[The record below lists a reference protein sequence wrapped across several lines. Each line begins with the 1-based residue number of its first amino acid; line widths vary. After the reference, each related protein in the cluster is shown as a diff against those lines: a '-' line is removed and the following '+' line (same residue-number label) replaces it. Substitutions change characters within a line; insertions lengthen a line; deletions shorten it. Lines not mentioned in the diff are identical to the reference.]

1 MLFHLTMEVHIS
13 PDLDEAVVAE
23 LRAAER
29 ERVLELQ
36 ADGRWLHLW
45 RVVGRNANVSILDVD
60 SHAELHELLTSLPLW
75 PYLDITVT
83 PLTAHPSA
91 LRGA

>member
-1 MLFHLTMEVHIS
+1 MLFHLAMEVRIPS
-13 PDLDEAVVAE
+13 DLDPAVVAE

-29 ERVLELQ
+29 ERVLALQ

-45 RVVGRNANVSILDVD
+45 RVAGRNANISVLDVG
-60 SHAELHELLTSLPLW
+60 SHEELHELLTSLPLW

-83 PLTAHPSA
+83 PLTTHPSA
-91 LRGA
+91 LPR